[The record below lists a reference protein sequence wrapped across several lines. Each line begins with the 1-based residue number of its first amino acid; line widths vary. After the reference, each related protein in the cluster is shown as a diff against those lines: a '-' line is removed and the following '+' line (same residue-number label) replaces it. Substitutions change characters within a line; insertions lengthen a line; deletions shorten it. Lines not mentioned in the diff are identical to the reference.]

1 MRYFGI
7 GKRIPIAFTKD
18 ADPKDLSDAIDEF
31 IEKYESQVSSKRTN
45 SGEYS
50 TEKTNDNITKSTIEC
65 SKRKGDTD

>member
-31 IEKYESQVSSKRTN
+31 IEKYESRVSSKRSN

-50 TEKTNDNITKSTIEC
+50 TENTNDNLI
-65 SKRKGDTD
+65 